1 MIQLQV
7 EVCDGVR
14 VSCAAVKLVS
24 DPDINV
30 CISTVQYY
38 IIFSISFNKS
48 ELCLLS
54 VVSYPKCSVKV

>member
-14 VSCAAVKLVS
+14 VSCAAVQLVS

-38 IIFSISFNKS
+38 IIFSISFTKVS
-48 ELCLLS
+48 CVCYPLCHIQNAQ
-54 VVSYPKCSVKV
+54 

>member
-14 VSCAAVKLVS
+14 VSCAAVQLVS

-30 CISTVQYY
+30 CISTVQCSA
-38 IIFSISFNKS
+38 ILFSQFLSTKVS
-48 ELCLLS
+48 CVCYPLCHIQNAQ
-54 VVSYPKCSVKV
+54 